1 MSTKVKDETIKSLQ
15 EKEES
20 SSMKIVMPP
29 KISKTVGPKKT
40 EVTVIRV
47 AGSFFMVVR
56 GGGCLNKSV
65 DQHDSSTMKK
75 FKITL
80 AKMP

>member
-1 MSTKVKDETIKSLQ
+1 MSTKVKDETIKSLE

-47 AGSFFMVVR
+47 AGSFFMVR
-56 GGGCLNKSV
+56 GGGGV
-65 DQHDSSTMKK
+65 
-75 FKITL
+75 
-80 AKMP
+80 AE